1 MDIKSPPRH
10 YEIDALRVI
19 ALGLLILY
27 HIFVCYQ
34 PFANMLMFLQYDQLL
49 EKYWFI
55 ADLVNIWRIPVLFL
69 VSGMAVGFILG
80 RRTIKEL
87 LCDRMMR
94 IVPPLCFGS
103 LVIWPVVPALY
114 ALYEGRAP
122 SYLPS
127 PGHLWF
133 LQNLVSYT
141 VLLLP
146 LFVYVKGRPDNAM
159 VRALR
164 RLLPLG
170 LLVALPLPLML
181 ETALS
186 QPDFSFFPVR
196 FWYGLICYAAGFLLV
211 SVGETFWTSIRKV
224 CHLALPLAVLFYL
237 GRIGVIE
244 WGPLQ
249 ANHWTTGF
257 ESGLWMLAFLGYGSL
272 FLNRP
277 SPVFAYLNKA
287 VFPIYIIHM
296 PVQQAVA
303 CVIYGWKLGPEI
315 TFLLHALFTFAICGL
330 AYEWVIRRIR
340 WLYPVMGLKAER
352 KSPIPALPPPPA
364 SKSPMPPS
372 SNPPPFPRQAP
383 QPGQPPGAGGWAK
396 FGTGLT
402 LFVLAPLL
410 VLSQLVI
417 VMFMTL
423 SQWGGGADAHQPA
436 ADASDSLWAAAK
448 NNDVEQLNAFIEA
461 GETPIDKPD
470 AKYTLPALNLAA
482 LNGSTEA
489 VKALV
494 KAGADVNVRTG
505 DDSTPLGHA
514 AFMGHSDIV
523 AFLIEQGAELNPV
536 NHHRSTPLDNAHA
549 DWKVVI
555 WVAKMVDLR
564 VERERWEKGRIE
576 VRERLE
582 EKGGKRT
589 EELE

>member
-55 ADLVNIWRIPVLFL
+55 GELVNIWRIPVLFL

-80 RRTIKEL
+80 RRTITEL

-103 LVIWPVVPALY
+103 LVIWPVFPALY
-114 ALYEGRAP
+114 ALYEGRPP

-146 LFVYVKGRPDNAM
+146 LFVYMKGRPDNAM

-186 QPDFSFFPVR
+186 QPDSFSFFPVR
-196 FWYGLICYAAGFLLV
+196 FGYGLVCYAAGFLLV
-211 SVGETFWTSIRKV
+211 SVGEKFWTSIGKV

-237 GRIGVIE
+237 GRIEVIE

-249 ANHWTTGF
+249 DNHWTTGF

-277 SPVFAYLNKA
+277 SRVFAYLNKA

-303 CVIYGWKLGPEI
+303 CVIYGWKLGPEL

-340 WLYPVMGLKAER
+340 WLYPVMGLKA
-352 KSPIPALPPPPA
+352 A
-364 SKSPMPPS
+364 
-372 SNPPPFPRQAP
+372 PRQAP

-423 SQWGGGADAHQPA
+423 SQWGGSADAHQPA
-436 ADASDSLWAAAK
+436 AGASDSLWAAAK

-482 LNGSTEA
+482 LNGSAEA
-489 VKALV
+489 VQALV

-514 AFMGHSDIV
+514 AFMGHPDIV
-523 AFLIEQGAELNPV
+523 AFLIEQGAELNTV
-536 NHHRSTPLDNAHA
+536 NHHKSTPLDSTYAE
-549 DWKVVI
+549 WKVVI
-555 WVAKMVDLR
+555 WVAKMVDLT
-564 VERERWEKGRIE
+564 VERERWETGRIE
-576 VRERLE
+576 ARERLK

-589 EELE
+589 AELE